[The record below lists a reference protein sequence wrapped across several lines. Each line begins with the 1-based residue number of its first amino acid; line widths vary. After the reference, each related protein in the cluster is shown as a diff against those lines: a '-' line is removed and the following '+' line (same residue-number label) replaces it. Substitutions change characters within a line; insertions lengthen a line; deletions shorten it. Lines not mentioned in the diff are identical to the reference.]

1 METTTIMF
9 CSHIMRILIDNT
21 LVFNAIPIQMLS
33 HCDLILFIVFICS
46 SVASVERGGVS
57 FQTSKEFGNRW
68 FRKVTLTL
76 YDTFP
81 W

>member
-1 METTTIMF
+1 METTTTTF
-9 CSHIMRILIDNT
+9 CSHNMRNVIDNT
-21 LVFNAIPIQMLS
+21 LVFNAISIQMPS
-33 HCDLILFIVFICS
+33 HCDLIMCVAFISS

-76 YDTFP
+76 YVTFP